1 MSSMKGQ
8 EVDGYKLV
16 RQIGAGGFGEVWLC
30 ESMAMPGIWKAFKWI
45 PASHS
50 DRLKRELDALVQF
63 QRSLQKRS
71 SANLMRIEHVNRTAD
86 GLFYVMP
93 LADGLVD
100 APPDAPSWQPAS
112 LSNLIQRKKHSD
124 QWFSSQEVIS
134 IMVGV
139 LSGLQYLSDLGLVHR
154 DLKPE
159 NILFLDGTPVIAD
172 ISLVGQDREQQTHRG
187 TAGFIAPSWYLD
199 GGGHPDQYAAGVTL
213 FVLMTGNS
221 PDKMGRSSFRWPPRG
236 EESLTREERVEWLKL
251 HQIVYRATHE
261 TPSERFRDFAAMRSL
276 LTASEL
282 KPRKRHSYA
291 LLAITL
297 AGLASA
303 GLVAIKDHHGA
314 NMEEDSLSS
323 VEISP
328 VEESFQKGM
337 SACADQGET
346 LDLGLAA
353 RLFAA
358 GAKQGHAKSENMVG
372 FLHIARNDAFNPEMA
387 FPWFQKAADQGD
399 AVGQFN
405 LGCCY
410 YWGVGVTR
418 DETIAQQWFRRSAQ
432 QGFPAAQ
439 AALGFA
445 LYSALPPTS
454 DLSEAIKLL
463 KQAADA
469 GRVEAMQV
477 LAIALASGDGAHQD
491 ETEARKWREKV
502 KISKYNPGSSHMAVW
517 TDQKGTTS
525 WRGANHVMVGRLNGN
540 TQSQQ
545 LYEFDGVKV
554 TRIETNS
561 GASFRIASENP
572 KLTEQRIIDA
582 IEANKEGARARNR
595 EAELWIGKAYLEG
608 RFLPKS
614 KKEALPW
621 LRRAAEQGS
630 QEALKLITDAVKRP

>member
-1 MSSMKGQ
+1 MKGQ
-8 EVDGYKLV
+8 QIDGYKLV

-50 DRLKRELDALVQF
+50 DRLKRELAALVKF

-100 APPDAPSWQPAS
+100 VPPYDPSWQPAS

-124 QWFSSQEVIS
+124 QWFSSKEIVAM
-134 IMVGV
+134 MVGV

-172 ISLVGQDREQQTHRG
+172 ISLVGQDSEQQTHRG
-187 TAGFIAPSWYLD
+187 TPGFIAPSWYLE

-261 TPSERFRDFAAMRSL
+261 TPSERFRDFAAIRSL

-282 KPRKRHSYA
+282 KPRKSHSYT
-291 LLAITL
+291 LLAVTL

-303 GLVAIKDHHGA
+303 GLVAIKDHHGD
-314 NMEEDSLSS
+314 NREEDSLSS

-328 VEESFQKGM
+328 VEESFQKGL
-337 SACADQGET
+337 SACADKGEPV
-346 LDLGLAA
+346 DLGLAA

-358 GAKQGHAKSENMVG
+358 GAKQGHAKSQNMVG
-372 FLHIARNDAFNPEMA
+372 FLHIARNDAFNPERA

-410 YWGVGVTR
+410 SWGVGVTR
-418 DETIAQQWFRRSAQ
+418 DDTTATQWFRRSAQ

-445 LYSALPPTS
+445 LYSAAPPTS

-477 LAIALASGDGAHQD
+477 LAITLATGDGAPQD

-502 KISKYNPGSSHMAVW
+502 KISKYDPASSHMAVW
-517 TDQKGTTS
+517 TDQEGTTS
-525 WRGANHVMVGRLNGN
+525 WRGANYVLAGRLNGN

-545 LYEFDGVKV
+545 LFEFDDVKV
-554 TRIETNS
+554 TRTESSS
-561 GASFRIASENP
+561 GPSFHIISENP
-572 KLTEQRIIDA
+572 KLTQQRIIDA
-582 IEANKEGARARNR
+582 IEANKEGARARNS
-595 EAELWIGKAYLEG
+595 EAELWIGKAYLAG
-608 RFLPKS
+608 RFLPES
-614 KKEALPW
+614 KKDALPW

-630 QEALKLITDAVKRP
+630 QEALELIMDVVKRP